1 MSSMLEA
8 VSVGGFKSY
17 GEPQRLPLATLTVL
31 IGANAS
37 GKSNLLEALQLLSWL
52 AHGRRLSDL
61 SHAMQKREI
70 ALRGRIVDLARA
82 PGTPIV
88 LSCEVAPEHRLR
100 LELRV
105 DAPGL
110 RIVDEWLD
118 VPGSTSSGLAY
129 YWVDGVASEHG
140 SEIPVAYN
148 NFSRGH
154 NKPHISC
161 IDQQAIF
168 TQLITPARFES
179 YHLEAQQRIP
189 AAASKVQGALSSV
202 LFLDPRP
209 AEMRGYSYQDET
221 VLRGDGSNLSSVL
234 RHVCDVLGRKAEVL
248 EFVRALPEQ
257 DIEGIEFLSTPRNEV
272 MLSLVESFGGVKTP
286 RDAAVLSDGTLR
298 ALAVAAAILSVPEG
312 TLVVIEE
319 IDNGVH
325 PSRARLLM
333 SLLTR
338 HAAQRRIRVVLT
350 THNPALLDEV
360 PDTALPDTV
369 ACFRDRATGESRL
382 VRLADMDEFAALVA
396 QGSLGWLA
404 KSGVLER
411 YLKDAKSTSQRAAEA
426 QQTLELL
433 RKPAV

>member
-1 MSSMLEA
+1 MTSMLEA

-17 GEPQRLPLATLTVL
+17 GELQRLPLATLTVL

-52 AHGRRLSDL
+52 AHGRRQSDL

-82 PGTPIV
+82 PDEPIV
-88 LSCEVAPEHRLR
+88 LECEVAPGHRLR
-100 LELRV
+100 LALRV

-110 RIVDEWLD
+110 RIVGERLD
-118 VPGSTSSGLAY
+118 VPGSTTSGLAY
-129 YWVDGVASEHG
+129 YWV
-140 SEIPVAYN
+140 
-148 NFSRGH
+148 
-154 NKPHISC
+154 
-161 IDQQAIF
+161 DQQAIF

-179 YHLEAQQRIP
+179 HHLEAQQRIP

-221 VLRGDGSNLSSVL
+221 VLREDGSNLSSVL

-411 YLKDAKSTSQRAAEA
+411 YLKDAKSASQRAAEA

>member
-1 MSSMLEA
+1 
-8 VSVGGFKSY
+8 
-17 GEPQRLPLATLTVL
+17 
-31 IGANAS
+31 
-37 GKSNLLEALQLLSWL
+37 
-52 AHGRRLSDL
+52 
-61 SHAMQKREI
+61 
-70 ALRGRIVDLARA
+70 
-82 PGTPIV
+82 
-88 LSCEVAPEHRLR
+88 
-100 LELRV
+100 
-105 DAPGL
+105 
-110 RIVDEWLD
+110 
-118 VPGSTSSGLAY
+118 
-129 YWVDGVASEHG
+129 
-140 SEIPVAYN
+140 
-148 NFSRGH
+148 
-154 NKPHISC
+154 
-161 IDQQAIF
+161 
-168 TQLITPARFES
+168 
-179 YHLEAQQRIP
+179 
-189 AAASKVQGALSSV
+189 
-202 LFLDPRP
+202 
-209 AEMRGYSYQDET
+209 MRGYSYQDET

>member
-1 MSSMLEA
+1 MLEA
-8 VSVGGFKSY
+8 VSLGGFKSY
-17 GEPQRLPLATLTVL
+17 GELQRLPLATLTVL

-52 AHGRRLSDL
+52 AHGRRLGDL
-61 SHAMQKREI
+61 SHAMQKGEI
-70 ALRGRIVDLARA
+70 ALRGRIVDLAKDPA
-82 PGTPIV
+82 TP
-88 LSCEVAPEHRLR
+88 LTLGCEVAPHHSLTMQ
-100 LELRV
+100 LRV

-110 RIVDEWLD
+110 RVIDERLD
-118 VPGSTSSGLAY
+118 VPEPRSSLSY

-148 NFSRGH
+148 NFSRGYK
-154 NKPHISC
+154 KPHIAC

-179 YHLEAQQRIP
+179 HHLDAQQKIP
-189 AAASKVQGALSSV
+189 AAASRVQDALSSV

-209 AEMRGYSYQDET
+209 PQMRGYSYQDEK

-234 RHVCDVLGRKAEVL
+234 KHVCDGLGLREEVL
-248 EFVRALPEQ
+248 AFVRALPEQ
-257 DIEGIEFLSTPRNEV
+257 DIEGIEFLPTPRNEV
-272 MLSLVESFGGVKTP
+272 MLSLVESFGGTKTS

-298 ALAVAAAILSVPEG
+298 VLAVAAAILSVEEG

-333 SLLTR
+333 SLLTH
-338 HAAQRRIRVVLT
+338 HAAQRKIQVVLT
-350 THNPALLDEV
+350 THNPALLDAI
-360 PDTALPDTV
+360 PDSALGDTV
-369 ACFRDRATGESRL
+369 ACFRDRPSGESRL
-382 VRLADMDEFAALVA
+382 ARLADLEEFAEIVA

-404 KSGVLER
+404 ESGVLER
-411 YLKDAKSTSQRAAEA
+411 YLKGAKSADQRAAEA
-426 QQTLELL
+426 QRTLDFL
-433 RKPAV
+433 RRPGT

>member
-1 MSSMLEA
+1 MTGMLEA
-8 VSVGGFKSY
+8 IGIGGFKSY
-17 GEPQRLPLATLTVL
+17 GKHQRLPLATLTVL

-52 AHGRRLSDL
+52 ARGRRLSDL

-70 ALRGRIVDLARA
+70 ALRGRIADLARTV
-82 PGTPIV
+82 GEPIV
-88 LSCEVAPEHRLR
+88 LSCKVAPSHL
-100 LELRV
+100 LWMELRV

-110 RIVDEWLD
+110 RIVHEVLD
-118 VPGSTSSGLAY
+118 VLESTSSSLPY
-129 YWVDGVASEHG
+129 YQVDGAASEHG
-140 SEIPVAYN
+140 SELPVAYN
-148 NFSRGH
+148 NFSRGR
-154 NKPHISC
+154 NKPRISC

-168 TQLITPARFES
+168 TQLVTPARFES
-179 YHLEAQQRIP
+179 HHQEAQQRIP
-189 AAASKVQGALSSV
+189 EAARRVQDALSSV

-209 AEMRGYSYQDET
+209 AEMRGYSYQDE
-221 VLRGDGSNLSSVL
+221 VDLRGDGSNVSSVL
-234 RHVCDVLGRKAEVL
+234 RHVCEDLGRRAEVL

-257 DIEGIEFLSTPRNEV
+257 DIEGIEFLSTPRSEV
-272 MLSLVESFGGVKTP
+272 MLSLVESFGGRKTP

-298 ALAVAAAILSVPEG
+298 ALAVAAAILSVPPG

-338 HAAQRRIRVVLT
+338 HAAERGIQVVLT

-360 PDTALPDTV
+360 PDAALGDTV
-369 ACFRDRATGESRL
+369 ACFRDPATGESRL
-382 VRLADMDEFAALVA
+382 VRLADMDAFAELVA
-396 QGSLGWLA
+396 QGSLGWLS

-411 YLKDAKSTSQRAAEA
+411 YLKNAKSPAQRAAEV
-426 QQTLELL
+426 QQALELL
-433 RKPAV
+433 RKPAL